1 VEKITSF
8 PYSSILRSLEDIVST
23 LEGKED
29 FEIEDLFLIFHL
41 QQMLNEIRPGLRGN
55 GATSLRIR
63 LSALGSPESRH
74 RRLFEDD
81 ESKPSEARL

>member
-8 PYSSILRSLEDIVST
+8 PYSSILKSLEDIVST
-23 LEGKED
+23 LESKED

-41 QQMLNEIRPGLRGN
+41 QQMLNEIRPGLRG
-55 GATSLRIR
+55 TEPHSLRIR

-74 RRLFEDD
+74 QRLFKDD
-81 ESKPSEARL
+81 EFKPSEA